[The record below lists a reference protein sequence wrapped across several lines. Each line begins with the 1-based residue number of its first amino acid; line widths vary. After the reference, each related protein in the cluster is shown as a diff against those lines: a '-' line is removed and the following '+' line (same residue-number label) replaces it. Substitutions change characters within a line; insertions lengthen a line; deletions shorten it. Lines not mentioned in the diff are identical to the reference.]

1 MVYTYSKNLI
11 FIIHILDTM
20 NLWQTLTLL
29 LIFVTLFIQDVMGKA
44 AKKVA
49 KPAKKP
55 AKPAA
60 KASKKKKQV
69 EED

>member
-1 MVYTYSKNLI
+1 
-11 FIIHILDTM
+11 M